1 MKNLILLSLTLLS
14 TISIAQTVENIDTI
28 SVENYPMES
37 YTLPPILNEISTLEY
52 EKRDQKTATFW
63 GLNDS
68 GNKPELYR
76 FNAKTGEIINTVHI
90 SNAPNIDWEEMST
103 DENRIYFADFG
114 NNRGNRKDLA
124 IYFIEKDEVDF
135 SKPYQEL
142 KAQKIEFFYP
152 EQTNFESTN
161 IKTNFDAEAFFV
173 YNNQL
178 HIFTKEWTNLETTH
192 YVIPIDT
199 SKKHAAKKLET
210 FKTNYAVTAAY
221 IDTDKNSPTK
231 GIYLLGYQKL
241 TLAFINWFDL
251 PEDNNQLFFSPKVK
265 KISLPLGFTTQLGQL
280 EGISV
285 LPTSNK
291 VCFSGEEF
299 DFKGFYTKQV
309 VHCIN
314 NFTNK

>member
-1 MKNLILLSLTLLS
+1 MKNIVLFSFLS
-14 TISIAQTVENIDTI
+14 TFSFAQVTEKIDTLSI
-28 SVENYPMES
+28 EDFPMET
-37 YTLPPILNEISTLEY
+37 YHLPDIMNEISTLEY
-52 EKRDQKTATFW
+52 EKSDKKTASFW

-68 GNKPELYR
+68 GNQPELYR
-76 FNAKTGEIINTVHI
+76 FNAKNGEIINTVRI

-103 DENRIYFADFG
+103 DDNRIYFADFG
-114 NNRGNRKDLA
+114 NNRGNRKDLT
-124 IYFIEKDEVDF
+124 IYFIDKKQVDF
-135 SKPYQEL
+135 SKPYQEV

-161 IKTNFDAEAFFV
+161 IRTNFDAEAFFV

-178 HIFTKEWTNLETTH
+178 HLFTKEWTNLETTH

-221 IDTDKNSPTK
+221 IDADKNSPTK
-231 GIYLLGYQKL
+231 GIYLLGYVKE
-241 TLAFINWFDL
+241 TLAFISWFDL
-251 PEDNNQLFFSPKVK
+251 PQDNNQLFFSSKVK